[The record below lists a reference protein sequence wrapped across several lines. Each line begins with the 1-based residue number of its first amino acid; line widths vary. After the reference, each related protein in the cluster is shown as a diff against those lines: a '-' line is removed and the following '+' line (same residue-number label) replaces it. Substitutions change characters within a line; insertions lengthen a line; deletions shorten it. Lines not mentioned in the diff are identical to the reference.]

1 MFYFQH
7 DEHTGG
13 DTVSIGENEV
23 EALDCLVSEYE
34 IELDDVVVLVLGGHV
49 REAA

>member
-34 IELDDVVVLVLGGHV
+34 IELDDVVVLVLDGHV